1 MISQT
6 LAVLQQVTQG
16 QLIAS
21 SQYSLEQV
29 LALTVSHISTDT
41 RKITK
46 GDCYLA
52 LKGERFD
59 GHDFCQQAVDAG
71 AEFLIVSQQQ
81 NIDVPQ
87 LVVADTR
94 IALGVIAAYNK
105 QQAKVKTIAVTGS
118 AGKTT
123 VKEMLSAICSQAGKT
138 LATKGNFNN
147 DIGAPLTLLQLS
159 ASDEYAVI
167 ELGANHIG
175 EIAYTVNL
183 VKPDVA
189 LVNNVSAAHLE
200 GFGSIAGVVQA
211 KGEIYS
217 GLAEQGI
224 AIVNA
229 DLACADD
236 WLPVIGGRPQIRFST
251 EPFADVYLVNLQ
263 LNESLCAE
271 FSWVYCGSEYPVT
284 LNIPGIHNA
293 NNALAAI
300 SCALAIGIKPEH
312 ICTGLSQAQTVAGR
326 VKPIQLGQL
335 TVIDDSYN
343 ANQGS
348 MQAAIDLLKHA
359 NAKRLFV
366 MGDMGEMGKYA
377 QDIHQQVGEYALNAE
392 LDGFYVKGD
401 WVKFAQADANYQFD
415 SFDKLNQT
423 LIQQIDQFI
432 ADPQHNQKVVV
443 LIKGSR
449 SSGMD
454 KLVDMLVAH
463 YQSTNAVEGS
473 AC

>member
-6 LAVLQQVTQG
+6 LAVLQQVTQAE
-16 QLIAS
+16 IVTNRE
-21 SQYSLEQV
+21 YSLEQAQ
-29 LALTVSHISTDT
+29 ALSIDSICTDT
-41 RKITK
+41 RKIK
-46 GDCYLA
+46 QGDCYLA
-52 LKGERFD
+52 LKGQRFD
-59 GHDFCQQAVDAG
+59 GHDFCQQAIDAG
-71 AEFLIVSQQQ
+71 AALLIVSQQQ
-81 NIDVPQ
+81 DIDIPQ

-94 IALGVIAAYNK
+94 IALGQLGAHNK
-105 QQAKVKTIAVTGS
+105 QLAQVKTIAVTGS

-123 VKEMLSAICSQAGKT
+123 VKEMLAAICRQSGQT

-147 DIGAPLTLLQLS
+147 DIGAPLTLLELTET
-159 ASDEYAVI
+159 DEYAVI

-217 GLAEQGI
+217 GLSEHGR

-229 DLACADD
+229 DLDCADD
-236 WLPVIGGRPQIRFST
+236 WLPVIGSRPQLRFST
-251 EPFADVYLVNLQ
+251 EPFADVYLVDLQ
-263 LNESLCAE
+263 LNENLCAE
-271 FSWVYCGSEYPVT
+271 FSWVYRGVEYPVS

-300 SCALAIGIKPEH
+300 SCALAIGIEPQD
-312 ICTGLSQAQTVAGR
+312 ISDGLTQAQTVAGR
-326 VKPIQLGQL
+326 VKPIRLGQL

-366 MGDMGEMGKYA
+366 MGDMGEMGDYA
-377 QDIHQQVGEYALNAE
+377 EDIHKQVGEYALNAQ

-401 WVKFAQADANYQFD
+401 WVKYAQPDNRYQFD
-415 SFDKLNQT
+415 SFDALNQT

-449 SSGMD
+449 STGMD

-463 YQSTNAVEGS
+463 YQSTNSVEDS